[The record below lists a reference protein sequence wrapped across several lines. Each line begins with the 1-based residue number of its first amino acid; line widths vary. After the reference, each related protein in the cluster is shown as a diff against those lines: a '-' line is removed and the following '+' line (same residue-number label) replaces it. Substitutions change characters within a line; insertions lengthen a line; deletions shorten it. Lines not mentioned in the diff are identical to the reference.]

1 MIVSLEK
8 MKNYLR
14 VDFDE
19 DDDLIANLINSS
31 EERCRAVSRNENF
44 SDDPNA
50 AAAVMYA
57 AAYLYEHRENADM
70 RALNLTL
77 RAMLFDKRKV
87 CF

>member
-8 MKNYLR
+8 MKSYLR

-19 DDDLIANLINSS
+19 DDELISQLIESS

-44 SDDPNA
+44 SDDPN

>member
-1 MIVSLEK
+1 MIVSLEH
-8 MKNYLR
+8 MKKYLR

-19 DDDLIANLINSS
+19 DDELISQLIKSS

-57 AAYLYEHRENADM
+57 AAYMYEHRENADM

>member
-19 DDDLIANLINSS
+19 DDELITNLINSS

>member
-8 MKNYLR
+8 MKSYLR
-14 VDFDE
+14 VDYDTDDE
-19 DDDLIANLINSS
+19 IISHLINSA
-31 EERCRAVSRNENF
+31 EERCRAVSRNEDFEN
-44 SDDPNA
+44 DPNA
-50 AAAVMYA
+50 VTAVLYA
-57 AAYLYEHRENADM
+57 AAYMYEHRENADM

>member
-1 MIVSLEK
+1 MIVSLEQ

-14 VDFDE
+14 VDHNE
-19 DDDLIANLINSS
+19 DDELITSLINSS
-31 EERCRAVSRNENF
+31 EERCRAVSRNEEF

-70 RALNLTL
+70 KALNLTL